1 MRDVADFI
9 SALIF
14 RSTAILKSEARL
26 RSKNRRQRNFSLIGT
41 QKPLLTLA
49 FKISLIVLYK
59 GSVTRPLGL
68 L

>member
-49 FKISLIVLYK
+49 FKISLSVIHK
-59 GSVTRPLGL
+59 GYFLRPFG
-68 L
+68 